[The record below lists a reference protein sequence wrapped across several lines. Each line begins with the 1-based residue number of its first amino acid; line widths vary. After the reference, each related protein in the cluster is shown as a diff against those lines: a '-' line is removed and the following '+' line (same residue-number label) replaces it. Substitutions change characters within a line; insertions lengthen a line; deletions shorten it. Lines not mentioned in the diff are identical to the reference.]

1 MKTYANELIPGDVF
15 HPSEIIKDEMEARGM
30 RQVDLINQSGYNKG
44 FISLLLKGER
54 NITSSFALVLEK
66 VFTIPAEFWI
76 RLQKNYELNK
86 ELLEIRNRRNAS

>member
-1 MKTYANELIPGDVF
+1 MNVYANELIPGDVF

-54 NITSSFALVLEK
+54 NITTAVALVLEK
-66 VFTIPAEFWI
+66 VFDIPAEFWI

-86 ELLEIRNRRNAS
+86 ELIEIRNSKSAS

>member
-1 MKTYANELIPGDVF
+1 MTTFANELVPGDVF

-30 RQVDLINQSGYNKG
+30 RQVDLISQSGYNKG

-54 NITSSFALVLEK
+54 NITSSVALVLEK
-66 VFTIPAEFWI
+66 VFAIPAEFWI

-86 ELLEIRNRRNAS
+86 ELIEIRNRRNAS

>member
-1 MKTYANELIPGDVF
+1 MKTFANEMIPGDIF
-15 HPSEIIKDEMEARGM
+15 HPSEIIKDELEARGM

-54 NITSSFALVLEK
+54 NITTSFALVLEK
-66 VFTIPAEFWI
+66 IFEIPAEFWI

-86 ELLEIRNRRNAS
+86 ALIEIRDLKNAS

>member
-1 MKTYANELIPGDVF
+1 MKTFANEMIPGDVF
-15 HPSEIIKDEMEARGM
+15 HPSEIIKDELEARGM

-54 NITSSFALVLEK
+54 NITSSVALALEK
-66 VFTIPAEFWI
+66 VFEIPAEFWI

-86 ELLEIRNRRNAS
+86 ALIEIRNLKNAS

>member
-1 MKTYANELIPGDVF
+1 MKPFANEMIPGDVF
-15 HPSEIIKDEMEARGM
+15 HPSEIIKDELKARGM

-66 VFTIPAEFWI
+66 IFEIPAEFWI

-86 ELLEIRNRRNAS
+86 ALIEIRNLKNAS

>member
-1 MKTYANELIPGDVF
+1 MKTIANELVPGDLF

-30 RQVDLINQSGYNKG
+30 RQVDLIHQSGYNKG

-54 NITSSFALVLEK
+54 NITSSVALILEK

-86 ELLEIRNRRNAS
+86 ELIEIRNRRNAS

>member
-1 MKTYANELIPGDVF
+1 MKTLANEIIPGDVF
-15 HPSEIIKDEMEARGM
+15 HPSEIIKDELEARGM
-30 RQVDLINQSGYNKG
+30 RQVDLINQTGYNKG

-66 VFTIPAEFWI
+66 VFEIPAEFWI

-86 ELLEIRNRRNAS
+86 ALIEIRKLKNAS

>member
-1 MKTYANELIPGDVF
+1 MKTIANELVPGDLF

-54 NITSSFALVLEK
+54 NITSSVALILEK

-86 ELLEIRNRRNAS
+86 VLIEIRNRRNAS

>member
-1 MKTYANELIPGDVF
+1 MKTFANELVPGDVF

-54 NITSSFALVLEK
+54 NITSSVALALEK
-66 VFTIPAEFWI
+66 VFEIPAEFWI

-86 ELLEIRNRRNAS
+86 ELIEIRNRKSAS